1 MSQELIVKKC
11 MKCGAIVKVIKDCT
25 CENCGIQC
33 CGEQMKVL
41 EPNSVDAAVEKHVP
55 TYEVRDGKIFVKVN
69 HVMEEEHYI
78 EWISIVY
85 ENKEVTRYFKP
96 GEEAVAHCKYVPGST
111 IYAYCNKHGLWKK
124 DVE

>member
-55 TYEVRDGKIFVKVN
+55 TYEVRDGKIRQIHGYANSVIKENTPEYNFFKKWLKIKKINDDSNFN
-69 HVMEEEHYI
+69 HM
-78 EWISIVY
+78 
-85 ENKEVTRYFKP
+85 F
-96 GEEAVAHCKYVPGST
+96 A
-111 IYAYCNKHGLWKK
+111 L
-124 DVE
+124 

>member
-1 MSQELIVKKC
+1 MDKKLVIKKC
-11 MKCGAIVKVIKDCT
+11 LKCGALVKVIEDCN

-33 CGEQMKVL
+33 CGEQMKEL
-41 EPNSVDAAVEKHVP
+41 IPNSVDAAIEKHVP
-55 TYEVRDGKIFVKVN
+55 NYEVKGDKIFIKVD

-85 ENKEVTRYFKP
+85 DNKEVTTYFKP
-96 GEEAVAHCKYVPGST
+96 GEEPIAHCKYVPGST
-111 IYAYCNKHGLWKK
+111 IYAYCNKHSLWKK